1 MDEQLPVVIQRCFV
15 KQLNAKVWQTIWRLN
30 FLLNWLYFQHLR
42 EKKGIRLR
50 ETPGIFKLVGIKTI
64 KEK

>member
-1 MDEQLPVVIQRCFV
+1 MMNGGHSALFSLTV
-15 KQLNAKVWQTIWRLN
+15 KHLGLTRLN
-30 FLLNWLYFQHLR
+30 FILNWLYFQHLR

-64 KEK
+64 KEG